1 VGFTLLVSAAGGVT
15 LWLVLEGPFPAKAEM
30 VAYCVGILI
39 AGQVLYKARRSCLD
53 ETLHGPV
60 TWPLISAGLAAVVLL
75 VAGTGTAA
83 SVLRLALGVAV
94 LAFFLDRLS
103 RFVSAFCDDDN
114 TGANLVLCALGVTAA
129 APVWLGVWADY
140 PAEPYWFNNAVIW
153 VSPLSYLAVLAEYDY
168 IRSGWFYV
176 YSPFGSLRYAYP
188 DGVAWS
194 FAYLGLGVAAW
205 LAEPYVAPGTKHKEK

>member
-140 PAEPYWFNNAVIW
+140 PAEPYWFNNAVFW
-153 VSPLSYLAVLAEYDY
+153 VSVVLCIQSVRVATLCIPGRCGVEFRLSWPGCRCLAGGAVRRTRDE
-168 IRSGWFYV
+168 
-176 YSPFGSLRYAYP
+176 
-188 DGVAWS
+188 
-194 FAYLGLGVAAW
+194 
-205 LAEPYVAPGTKHKEK
+205 T